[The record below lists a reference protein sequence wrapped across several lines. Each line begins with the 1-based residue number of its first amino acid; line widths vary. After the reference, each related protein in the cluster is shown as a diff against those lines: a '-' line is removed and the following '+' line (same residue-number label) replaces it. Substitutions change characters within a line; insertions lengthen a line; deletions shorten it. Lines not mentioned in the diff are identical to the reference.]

1 MKKYLKFLLKWAA
14 MFAACFA
21 VIWLIVFIGG
31 WTLVESRDVVL
42 VELGF
47 ALILSVFLSAIA
59 ETVTALN
66 KRVEK
71 LEERIAEL
79 EK

>member
-1 MKKYLKFLLKWAA
+1 MKKYLKFFLKWAA

-31 WTLVESRDVVL
+31 WKLFESGDVVL
-42 VELGF
+42 IELGF
-47 ALILSVFLSAIA
+47 ALILSVFLSAIG
-59 ETVTALN
+59 ETVTAMN
-66 KRVEK
+66 KRIEK

>member
-31 WTLVESRDVVL
+31 WKLFESRDVVL